1 MGVIIA
7 LYNAMSAKTY
17 KVVDYFLSDAAII
30 TIKIKQP
37 YYK

>member
-1 MGVIIA
+1 VVFA
-7 LYNAMSAKTY
+7 LYDAMSAKTD
-17 KVVDYFLSDAAII
+17 KVIDYLLSDAAII